1 MLWLVVTEILYKN
14 QALVAQLRLPAI
26 VRRPEE
32 LYDCGSRNITVQ
44 NNHEVNTTMGI
55 NAPLNRKLRM
65 ALVGGGA
72 GSFIGRVHS
81 IAACLDNRAVVTAG
95 ALSSNPERA
104 KASASDYDID
114 DSRAYGSYEAMID
127 AESKLPEDE
136 RIDFISIATPNH
148 THFEIA
154 RAAVEAGF
162 NVVCDKPMTFDLA
175 QAESLLETVGNSDV
189 VFAVSHNYTGYPLV
203 RQAREMILGGEL
215 GEINAIRSQY
225 IQGWLRSP
233 LEDEE
238 QKQAA
243 WRTDPAKSGAA
254 GAFGDIA
261 THAYN
266 LGRYMTGVLPDSV
279 SCSLKAFVGG
289 RRLDDY
295 GTAVIRYD
303 NGALGTVTAS
313 QISHGRENDL
323 EIEIDGTKGS
333 LRWRQENP
341 NELFFR
347 QNGEPHKIYT
357 RDPNAPYM
365 NESGAA
371 ACRLPS
377 GHPEAFFEAFANVY
391 TAAFDDM
398 AKRAAGESFER
409 RDTVYPNVYDGVEG
423 MYFIQQCVASSNQ
436 DSAWLPLK
444 LEAARR

>member
-1 MLWLVVTEILYKN
+1 
-14 QALVAQLRLPAI
+14 
-26 VRRPEE
+26 
-32 LYDCGSRNITVQ
+32 
-44 NNHEVNTTMGI
+44 MGI

-95 ALSSNPERA
+95 ALSSNPQRA
-104 KASASDYDID
+104 KESAPDYDID
-114 DSRAYGSYEAMID
+114 DSRAYGSYEAMLD

-136 RIDFISIATPNH
+136 RIDFVSIATPNH

-175 QAESLLETVGNSDV
+175 QAEALLETVQGSDV

-215 GEINAIRSQY
+215 GEINAIRAQY
-225 IQGWLRSP
+225 IQGWLRTP
-233 LEDEE
+233 LEADE

-266 LGRYMTGVLPDSV
+266 LGRYMTGVLPDQV
-279 SCSLKAFVGG
+279 SCSLKTFVGG

-295 GTAVIRYD
+295 GTAVIRYE

-341 NELFFR
+341 NELILR
-347 QNGEPHKIYT
+347 QNGQPHKIYT
-357 RDPNAPYM
+357 RDPNASYM
-365 NESGAA
+365 NPSGSS

-377 GHPEAFFEAFANVY
+377 GHPEAFLEAFANIY

-398 AKRAAGESFER
+398 ASRASGQAVDR
-409 RDTVYPNVYDGVEG
+409 KNTIYPNIYDGVEG
-423 MYFIQQCVASSNQ
+423 MYFIQQCVASSAQ
-436 DSAWLPLK
+436 EAAWLPLK
-444 LEAARR
+444 HAVARR